1 MTLARKR
8 CSFST
13 PENLCYA
20 DTGKRGADF
29 DVKNPCLP
37 VMTGRENRD
46 TLLTDNDRFLGM
58 KEDYLMDQEILKIA
72 IEYISSEIK
81 QGDFV
86 IFRRF
91 L

>member
-1 MTLARKR
+1 M
-8 CSFST
+8 
-13 PENLCYA
+13 
-20 DTGKRGADF
+20 
-29 DVKNPCLP
+29 P
-37 VMTGRENRD
+37 VMTGRQNRD

-86 IFRRF
+86 TFRRF

>member
-1 MTLARKR
+1 MT
-8 CSFST
+8 
-13 PENLCYA
+13 
-20 DTGKRGADF
+20 
-29 DVKNPCLP
+29 V
-37 VMTGRENRD
+37 
-46 TLLTDNDRFLGM
+46 FLGM

>member
-1 MTLARKR
+1 MT
-8 CSFST
+8 
-13 PENLCYA
+13 
-20 DTGKRGADF
+20 
-29 DVKNPCLP
+29 V
-37 VMTGRENRD
+37 
-46 TLLTDNDRFLGM
+46 FLGM

-72 IEYISSEIK
+72 IEYVSSGMK